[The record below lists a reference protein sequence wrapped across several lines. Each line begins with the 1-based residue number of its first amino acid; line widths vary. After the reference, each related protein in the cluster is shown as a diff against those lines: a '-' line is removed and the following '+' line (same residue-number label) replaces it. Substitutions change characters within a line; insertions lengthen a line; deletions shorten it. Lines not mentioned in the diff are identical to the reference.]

1 MTGKRMSEVAFAKL
15 VVMDLDAMAAFY
27 RAVCGYGEGQR
38 IEDAIAGRPVAEIIF
53 AKPEGGAELVLLTFI
68 DGPPPSP
75 SGVIIAYDT
84 PDLDA
89 FQGRVLSAGGSV
101 VEAIKALK
109 YGGNHMRMGIFADIE
124 GYLLEVLER

>member
-15 VVMDLDAMAAFY
+15 VVRDLDAMAAFY
-27 RAVCGYGEGQR
+27 RAVCGYGDGQR
-38 IEDAIAGRPVAEIIF
+38 IEDAIAGRPIVEIVF
-53 AKPEGGAELVLLTFI
+53 AKPQGGAELVLLVFT

-75 SGVIIAYDT
+75 SGVMIAYDT

-89 FQGRVLSAGGSV
+89 FQDRVLSAGSSV
-101 VEAIKALK
+101 VEAVKALEF
-109 YGGNHMRMGIFADIE
+109 GGNRMRMGIFADIK